1 MDSSCSRATFL
12 LKVGQYWTSMEMPEV
27 DSSCSRA
34 TFLLKVGQ
42 YWTSMEMPEVDSSC
56 SRATFQNDDQI
67 YELMKNFD
75 FTVIVH

>member
-1 MDSSCSRATFL
+1 MAMPEVDSSCSRATFL

-42 YWTSMEMPEVDSSC
+42 YWTSMEMPEWTAAVQEQLSC
-56 SRATFQNDDQI
+56 
-67 YELMKNFD
+67 
-75 FTVIVH
+75 